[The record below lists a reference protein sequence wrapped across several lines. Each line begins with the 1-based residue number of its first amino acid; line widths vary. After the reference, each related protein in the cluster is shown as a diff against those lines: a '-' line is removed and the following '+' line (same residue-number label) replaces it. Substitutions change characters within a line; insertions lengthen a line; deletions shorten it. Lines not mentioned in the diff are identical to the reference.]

1 MRKLY
6 RIALVLLLTLSV
18 STVSCSTDNPI
29 TDIER
34 PLVPNHPDSGNG
46 GNNNDGNNN
55 EGGEN
60 GDNNDN
66 NDDDGDG
73 DNELM
78 SNNLRIIIGSTTFE
92 ATLEEN
98 AATVAFKALLPMTVD
113 MSELNGNEKYYY
125 LSQGLPTSSSAPG
138 TIHTGDLMLYGTN
151 CIVLFYETFST
162 SYSYIRL
169 GRVDDPSGL
178 TAALGSGKVKITF
191 ELQ

>member
-1 MRKLY
+1 MRQLY
-6 RIALVLLLTLSV
+6 RIILILLLTLSV

-34 PLVPNHPDSGNG
+34 PLVPNDPDSGNG

-60 GDNNDN
+60 GDNND
-66 NDDDGDG
+66 DDG
-73 DNELM
+73 DNELI

-125 LSQGLPTSSSAPG
+125 LSEELPMSSSAPG
-138 TIHTGDLMLYGTN
+138 IIHVGDLMLYGTN

-162 SYSYIRL
+162 SYSYTRL
-169 GRVDDPSGL
+169 GRVGDPSGL